1 MSPEGHTVLKAIV
14 SSEIPAWKDGLR
26 ERQIQ
31 PILRILDGQDVFLC
45 TATGDG
51 KSVLFIVPI
60 ICHVA
65 LNKSPDSLPKFRR
78 SCKNLVGVVI
88 TPTKG
93 LGRNI
98 VDTLAKYNISAVA
111 YDRETIIAAASTH
124 RDLPEEIASCLY
136 GIVCID
142 PEHLKSPTW
151 RKIFDALTSQ
161 ENLVFVGVEEG
172 HLVRE
177 WVSYRQPY
185 SYIGQFLRGRLPPD
199 VSVFG
204 LSVTLEP
211 GIPTTDICQSL
222 GFRNFHLFRMAT

>member
-1 MSPEGHTVLKAIV
+1 MPNYASWMSPEGHTVLKAIV

-51 KSVLFIVPI
+51 KS
-60 ICHVA
+60 
-65 LNKSPDSLPKFRR
+65 FRR